1 MAILVDENSKILVQG
16 ITGRTG
22 RFHTGRM
29 LSYGTRIVAGTSPGK
44 GGQEVE
50 GVPVYDTVAEAVEA
64 TGADVSV
71 LFLPARFVLDSAVEA
86 CRTGLKLVVVVPEHI
101 PVHDMLRLRE
111 ESQQTGTRV
120 IGGNT
125 AGIIS
130 PGKCN
135 VGIIPPL
142 AFERGRVGTL
152 SRSGSITYYIAD
164 TLTRS
169 GYGESTC
176 VGMGGDP
183 VLGSTYNDLLPLFD
197 ADDETDAVVITGEI
211 GGIYEE
217 LAVPAIENMIKPVVA
232 MIGGIYAP
240 PGKRM
245 GHAGAIVEGRMG
257 TARSKLAALEGA
269 GAHIAKTF
277 EDIPRI
283 LAGVGIE
290 PVNEPHVV
298 EGGRVGG

>member
-1 MAILVDENSKILVQG
+1 VAILIDENSRVLVQG
-16 ITGRTG
+16 VTGKTG
-22 RFHTGRM
+22 RFHASRM
-29 LSYGTRIVAGTSPGK
+29 LSYGTRVVAGTSPGK

-50 GVPVYDTVAEAVEA
+50 GVPVFDTVAEAVEA

-86 CRTGLKLVVVVPEHI
+86 CRAGMRLVVVVPEHI

-111 ESQQTGTRV
+111 ESVRSGTRV
-120 IGGNT
+120 LGGNT
-125 AGIIS
+125 AGVIS
-130 PGKCN
+130 PGRCN

-217 LAVPAIENMIKPVVA
+217 LAAPAIRAMKKPVVA
-232 MIGGIYAP
+232 MIGGIFAP

-257 TARSKLAALEGA
+257 TAESKIEALEGA
-269 GAHIAKTF
+269 GACIAKTF

-283 LAGVGIE
+283 LSERGIR
-290 PVNEPHVV
+290 PANEPHVI